1 MDFFDRLI
9 SNLYYFQSHVYAILL
24 NMAGVQIAHANRTFF
39 SFSECYISASNIGS
53 VSDEVASPAIRTVRS
68 NSDFYT

>member
-1 MDFFDRLI
+1 
-9 SNLYYFQSHVYAILL
+9 
-24 NMAGVQIAHANRTFF
+24 MAGVQIAHANRTFF

-68 NSDFYT
+68 NSDFYRMMSNATSLAAGNKLAVILY

>member
-1 MDFFDRLI
+1 VFFLDIDL
-9 SNLYYFQSHVYAILL
+9 LMGAILL
-24 NMAGVQIAHANRTFF
+24 DMAGVQIAHANRTFF

-68 NSDFYT
+68 NSDFYRLV

>member
-1 MDFFDRLI
+1 
-9 SNLYYFQSHVYAILL
+9 
-24 NMAGVQIAHANRTFF
+24 MAGVQIAHANRTFF

-68 NSDFYT
+68 NSDFYRLV